1 MGAKITNNLTA
12 LYFFGIALAI
22 AKKICLASYLV
33 SLFFE
38 RNQFLEPT
46 LNKQVNY
53 VYSTKADLLN
63 VALFGITAKQ
73 WRDIN
78 PKKEENIR
86 DDAILEQLVVLS
98 NLESIN
104 AVLIHQNLE
113 QSIRLQ
119 QLN

>member
-1 MGAKITNNLTA
+1 M
-12 LYFFGIALAI
+12 
-22 AKKICLASYLV
+22 
-33 SLFFE
+33 FFE